1 MKGALTHEPSESNKW
16 KNWVETEDTSSLR
29 WDMMNDLRNDHELI
43 GKSKLE
49 IIELLGEA
57 DNHTRLVFRYNLGY
71 SKRGITTAIYA
82 HVSVKDLQKIVS
94 PLDRIFDDRVLK
106 NNKLAAPSTKSDMR
120 DDSHIK

>member
-1 MKGALTHEPSESNKW
+1 
-16 KNWVETEDTSSLR
+16 
-29 WDMMNDLRNDHELI
+29 MMNDLRNDHELI